1 MNINLFVKLTNH
13 RTIRE
18 VIFISD
24 GSFSLEKYKINK
36 LIVFII
42 RTLSIQFKLTLTDN
56 YLNIESLLL
65 RKI

>member
-1 MNINLFVKLTNH
+1 MVLFL
-13 RTIRE
+13 
-18 VIFISD
+18 
-24 GSFSLEKYKINK
+24 LEKYKINK
-36 LIVFII
+36 LIVFIM